1 MMAVQRL
8 RAIIKRLMLAL
19 NPLTIAI
26 NTWMIGISGLMKI
39 IKRLMNF
46 MRGLMI
52 RLSPQTVFV
61 KTGKAAA
68 SVTPNGKDGFVICN
82 LRLDNSTRLGPD

>member
-8 RAIIKRLMLAL
+8 RAIIKRLTITLKA
-19 NPLTIAI
+19 LTIAI
-26 NTWMIGISGLMKI
+26 NTWVIGIRGLMKI

-52 RLSPQTVFV
+52 RLGPQTVFV

-68 SVTPNGKDGFVICN
+68 SVTSNGKDGFVICN
-82 LRLDNSTRLGPD
+82 LRLDNNTRLGPD

>member
-1 MMAVQRL
+1 
-8 RAIIKRLMLAL
+8 
-19 NPLTIAI
+19 
-26 NTWMIGISGLMKI
+26 MKI

-52 RLSPQTVFV
+52 RLRPHTVFV

-68 SVTPNGKDGFVICN
+68 FGALARDR
-82 LRLDNSTRLGPD
+82 RLD

>member
-8 RAIIKRLMLAL
+8 RAIIKRLTMPLK
-19 NPLTIAI
+19 PLTIAI
-26 NTWMIGISGLMKI
+26 NTWMTGIRSLMKI

-52 RLSPQTVFV
+52 RLRPHTVFV
-61 KTGKAAA
+61 KTGKAVA
-68 SVTPNGKDGFVICN
+68 SVTSNGKDGCVICN
-82 LRLDNSTRLGPD
+82 LRLDNNTRLGPD

>member
-1 MMAVQRL
+1 MMTVQRL

-26 NTWMIGISGLMKI
+26 NTWMIGI
-39 IKRLMNF
+39 R
-46 MRGLMI
+46 
-52 RLSPQTVFV
+52 PQTVFV

-68 SVTPNGKDGFVICN
+68 FGALTRDR
-82 LRLDNSTRLGPD
+82 RLD